1 MTLIPTRPYSMI
13 RAESLGRLR
22 RIGGNPPP
30 DSVAICR
37 HCGEDSVLTTTGWG
51 HLIGARTHDAEPVI
65 TVEVL

>member
-1 MTLIPTRPYSMI
+1 MNIPI
-13 RAESLGRLR
+13 RAFRPLTAAELSRLR
-22 RIGGNPPP
+22 TVGGNPPP

-37 HCGEDSVLTTTGWG
+37 HCGEDSVLTTTGWT